1 MNKKNGNFFFFKSNI
16 QENNLTFYIELD
28 MKEWLRYKSFDIPI
42 LRSFELK
49 LIKNITYGIE
59 TYDKYILKKK
69 F

>member
-1 MNKKNGNFFFFKSNI
+1 MNKKNGNFFFKKSNI

>member
-1 MNKKNGNFFFFKSNI
+1 MR
-16 QENNLTFYIELD
+16 NNLTFYIELD

>member
-1 MNKKNGNFFFFKSNI
+1 MNKKNGNFFFKKSNI

-49 LIKNITYGIE
+49 LIKNITYCIE

>member
-1 MNKKNGNFFFFKSNI
+1 
-16 QENNLTFYIELD
+16 
-28 MKEWLRYKSFDIPI
+28 MKEWLRYKSLDIPI

>member
-1 MNKKNGNFFFFKSNI
+1 MNKKNGNFFLKKSNI